1 MKRCGRLLK
10 EVKRRSAHLLRGGLQ
25 PRAGGRRVPAARR
38 KPPCRDPRARVA
50 GAVSAVPIAARA
62 VVVAS
67 VPGQAAASR
76 PCPPPRLPAAAPRP
90 RPGLG
95 SGFLGSGWSLT
106 GCGGGLGRFFFFFK
120 RLINVNFQ
128 SCRWIPWHPHR
139 QSFIWGQC
147 KGDMD
152 PPLLEVWAGRGPR
165 FRGTSFDYGS
175 GRSFGNS
182 RQIGHF
188 TWSLGSVGRGLVIG
202 LSMLMLFL
210 RF

>member
-106 GCGGGLGRFFFFFK
+106 GCGGGLGRFFFFLNGWSTSTFK
-120 RLINVNFQ
+120 A
-128 SCRWIPWHPHR
+128 
-139 QSFIWGQC
+139 
-147 KGDMD
+147 
-152 PPLLEVWAGRGPR
+152 AGG
-165 FRGTSFDYGS
+165 
-175 GRSFGNS
+175 
-182 RQIGHF
+182 
-188 TWSLGSVGRGLVIG
+188 SLGTLTGNLLFEGSARGIWTPHFWRSGQDVGRGLGEPALTMVQAGPSVTRGKSVTLPG
-202 LSMLMLFL
+202 L
-210 RF
+210 

>member
-76 PCPPPRLPAAAPRP
+76 PCPHLACRLQL
-90 RPGLG
+90 PGLG
-95 SGFLGSGWSLT
+95 QGSGLAFWAVGDPLR
-106 GCGGGLGRFFFFFK
+106 GAVGVWGGFFFFK

-139 QSFIWGQC
+139 QSFI
-147 KGDMD
+147 
-152 PPLLEVWAGRGPR
+152 
-165 FRGTSFDYGS
+165 
-175 GRSFGNS
+175 
-182 RQIGHF
+182 
-188 TWSLGSVGRGLVIG
+188 
-202 LSMLMLFL
+202 
-210 RF
+210 